1 MDMSNAGSVDILC
14 TGGGDSSFRGLSLA
28 LTEKATVQPHYIID
42 LGRLSSLRELQAIND
57 IRQCLARFD
66 SQASQRI
73 KPTILTSI
81 NDIPP
86 DQAITQSY
94 RRLKSRAH
102 LGSQYDWLARYAQ
115 FRNLTTLELSVH
127 IDDKAYFFLQ
137 GQVTPAASGHWALK
151 RSGDSQEDDLHI
163 FANYR
168 FPVLMLTKEQMRQRA
183 MEQGFI
189 ALLEKSWFCF
199 TPRAGQPCGLCNPC
213 RYSIEEG
220 MSYRLP
226 RASRLRYRFRYPIQF
241 LASTYGL
248 SKMLAKRALS

>member
-1 MDMSNAGSVDILC
+1 MSNAGSVDILW
-14 TGGGDSSFRGLSLA
+14 TGGWDSSFRVLSLA

-42 LGRLSSLRELQAIND
+42 LGRPSSLRELQAIND
-57 IRQCLARFD
+57 IRQYLARFD

-73 KPTILTSI
+73 KPTIITSI

-151 RSGDSQEDDLHI
+151 RSADSQEDDLHI

-183 MEQGFI
+183 MERK
-189 ALLEKSWFCF
+189 ASSRSWKKAGSVSR
-199 TPRAGQPCGLCNPC
+199 PVRAN
-213 RYSIEEG
+213 
-220 MSYRLP
+220 
-226 RASRLRYRFRYPIQF
+226 RAACAIPAVIPLRK
-241 LASTYGL
+241 A
-248 SKMLAKRALS
+248 